1 MIQKAKNYYQTKK
14 DRVSIIEK
22 FLKMRKKKRRKL
34 RNYAKN
40 KTKNMSDGDREKKL
54 S

>member
-14 DRVSIIEK
+14 DRVSIIEI
-22 FLKMRKKKRRKL
+22 FLKMRKKRKL

-40 KTKNMSDGDREKKL
+40 KTKNMSDEDTEKKL
-54 S
+54 LS